1 MSPPQHNLTHTL
13 QYNAYNFV
21 AVLWYSYGIELIA
34 ILSTS
39 SQALARCACA
49 RPHRLAPQG
58 LASDLSPYVFGVC
71 CDRGVCFKLKNQKGE
86 LALAR
91 HALAT
96 ESLLARGRSVRA
108 PDRRWFLPRASERS
122 L

>member
-39 SQALARCACA
+39 SQALCLCS
-49 RPHRLAPQG
+49 P
-58 LASDLSPYVFGVC
+58 AS
-71 CDRGVCFKLKNQKGE
+71 
-86 LALAR
+86 A
-91 HALAT
+91 
-96 ESLLARGRSVRA
+96 
-108 PDRRWFLPRASERS
+108 RASGLGQRS
-122 L
+122 EPISFRCLLCRGGEFKKSKG